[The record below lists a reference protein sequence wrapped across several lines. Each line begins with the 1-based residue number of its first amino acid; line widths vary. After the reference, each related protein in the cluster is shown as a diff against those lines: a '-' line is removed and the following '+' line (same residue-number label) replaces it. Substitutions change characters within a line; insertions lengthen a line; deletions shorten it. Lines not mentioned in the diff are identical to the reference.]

1 MSTMSRHVS
10 QTGYGRTTGTSDATA
25 IIAGA
30 AALVRSKFPGLSAAE
45 VVHRLTATADDNG
58 PPGRDEEFGYGIVNP
73 VKALTADV
81 APLPASTP
89 TANRTG
95 PTTPETSTT
104 TRLLIIAG
112 GIGLAAL
119 LSAGLVLALRRRA

>member
-10 QTGYGRTTGTSDATA
+10 QTGDGRTTGTSDATA

-30 AALVRSKFPGLSAAE
+30 AALVGSKFSGFVSGRGRT
-45 VVHRLTATADDNG
+45 RLTATADDKG

-89 TANRTG
+89 TANG
-95 PTTPETSTT
+95 PA
-104 TRLLIIAG
+104 RRH
-112 GIGLAAL
+112 
-119 LSAGLVLALRRRA
+119 LRPQPRPGY